1 MEAVD
6 GILSRLHTDH
16 LDSLLLHRPD
26 ALMEPD
32 EIAEAFD
39 RLYKAGKV
47 RNFGVSNMTPMM
59 MEMLNRKYSSQFVQN
74 QFSLAVPLPRF
85 LTLVFMDMQCD
96 GGKGIMRDG

>member
-1 MEAVD
+1 MEFCPD
-6 GILSRLHTDH
+6 FIQIH

-47 RNFGVSNMTPMM
+47 RNFGV
-59 MEMLNRKYSSQFVQN
+59 
-74 QFSLAVPLPRF
+74 
-85 LTLVFMDMQCD
+85 
-96 GGKGIMRDG
+96 